1 MGASSDQPT
10 TRLHPLGLGATPR
23 PRLHPLSLP
32 GPPLLPLW
40 YQGRYQGQEMLAVV
54 LGGVSG
60 QQEYLSKVLLQT
72 SSVKVKEYGRGTRNP
87 LNITTTSLSL
97 HLKGLPS

>member
-1 MGASSDQPT
+1 M
-10 TRLHPLGLGATPR
+10 
-23 PRLHPLSLP
+23 
-32 GPPLLPLW
+32 
-40 YQGRYQGQEMLAVV
+40 V

-72 SSVKVKEYGRGTRNP
+72 SSVKEKEYGRGTRNP
-87 LNITTTSLSL
+87 LNITITSLSL

>member
-1 MGASSDQPT
+1 MVSA
-10 TRLHPLGLGATPR
+10 R
-23 PRLHPLSLP
+23 PEA
-32 GPPLLPLW
+32 GPPPPPVPLQLPLW

-72 SSVKVKEYGRGTRNP
+72 SSAGRAGFSRPGP
-87 LNITTTSLSL
+87 LVPSGDPLRTVLCSRLP
-97 HLKGLPS
+97 GL

>member
-1 MGASSDQPT
+1 MGASYGQPT
-10 TRLHPLGLGATPR
+10 

-32 GPPLLPLW
+32 DFPLLPLW
-40 YQGRYQGQEMLAVV
+40 CQGRYQGQEMLAVV

-72 SSVKVKEYGRGTRNP
+72 SSVKVQEDGRGPRSP
-87 LNITTTSLSL
+87 LSITITTRSL
-97 HLKGLPS
+97 HLKGLPP